1 MDDGGDPRTEDS
13 LPAAAAPEDDSAV
26 AAGLTI
32 ATAADARVSPVM
44 LARMLVS
51 AGNSID
57 DEDELLSVLQRV
69 VGIAHDVV
77 AGADSTGVTIDLGG
91 RTFTAVHT
99 DHLTLRVDSEQY
111 EAGEGPCLHA
121 ARTRSIVLVDAVDAV
136 DTWPRFSSAA
146 AEEGIRSFLAAPLFT
161 PEHTLGSLNL
171 YGGNQSAFDDV
182 DAEIL
187 DLLTT
192 AVSRAIGDFARFR
205 SQRDVAESIQRA
217 LEHRAP
223 IEQAKGMLMAI
234 HGIDADEAFD
244 LLRKQS
250 QETNVRL
257 RTVAANFVEQLSAP
271 AAPSG
276 AADPQ
281 S

>member
-1 MDDGGDPRTEDS
+1 MNDGGDPRTEDS
-13 LPAAAAPEDDSAV
+13 LPAAAAPEDDRAA

-32 ATAADARVSPVM
+32 AATADARVSPVM
-44 LARMLVS
+44 LARMLVG
-51 AGNSID
+51 AGDSID

-69 VGIAHDVV
+69 VGIAHDVI
-77 AGADSTGVTIDLGG
+77 AGADSTGVTIDLAG

-99 DHLTLRVDSEQY
+99 DHRTLRVDSEQY
-111 EAGEGPCLHA
+111 DAGEGPCLHA

-136 DTWPRFSSAA
+136 ETWPRFASAA

-161 PEHTLGSLNL
+161 PEGTLGSLNL
-171 YGGNQSAFDDV
+171 YGRNQSAFDDI

-192 AVSRAIGDFARFR
+192 AVSRAVGDFARFK

-250 QETNVRL
+250 QEMNVRL

-271 AAPSG
+271 AAPS
-276 AADPQ
+276 ATADPQ

>member
-1 MDDGGDPRTEDS
+1 MDDGGDPRIEAS
-13 LPAAAAPEDDSAV
+13 LPAAAPEDDSAV

-32 ATAADARVSPVM
+32 AAAADARVSPVM

-99 DHLTLRVDSEQY
+99 DHRTLRVDSEQY
-111 EAGEGPCLHA
+111 DAGEGPCLHA

-171 YGGNQSAFDDV
+171 YGRSQSAFDDI

-192 AVSRAIGDFARFR
+192 AVSRAIGDFARFK
-205 SQRDVAESIQRA
+205 SERDVAESIQRA

-250 QETNVRL
+250 QATNVRL

-271 AAPSG
+271 AAPSP

>member
-1 MDDGGDPRTEDS
+1 
-13 LPAAAAPEDDSAV
+13 
-26 AAGLTI
+26 
-32 ATAADARVSPVM
+32 M

-69 VGIAHDVV
+69 VGIAHDVIV
-77 AGADSTGVTIDLGG
+77 GADSTGVTIDLGG

-99 DHLTLRVDSEQY
+99 DHRTLRVDSEQY

-121 ARTRSIVLVDAVDAV
+121 SRTRSIVLVDAVDAV
-136 DTWPRFSSAA
+136 DTWPRFASAA

-171 YGGNQSAFDDV
+171 YGRNQSAFDDV

-192 AVSRAIGDFARFR
+192 AVSRAIGDFARFKSER
-205 SQRDVAESIQRA
+205 EVAESIQRA

-234 HGIDADEAFD
+234 HGINADEAFD

-271 AAPSG
+271 AAPS
-276 AADPQ
+276 AAVDPQ